1 MAVNWDL
8 LKQLYLKSD
17 QASQFHSLALNLT
30 RVQTLTQNRM
40 DGPIAKHL
48 IRESQFFIEWTVPT
62 LDLETEIDFATDLV
76 DLQRL
81 LDRWKL
87 HWEEYWDNDQKR
99 LAMIEALKPWCDR
112 LQQYSQARNEDITVQ
127 AS

>member
-1 MAVNWDL
+1 MAMNWDL

-17 QASQFHSLALNLT
+17 QTSQFYSLALNLT
-30 RVQTLTQNRM
+30 RIQTLTQNRM

-81 LDRWKL
+81 LGRWKL
-87 HWEEYWDNDQKR
+87 NWEEYWDNDQKR
-99 LAMIEALKPWCDR
+99 LAMIEALKLWCDR
-112 LQQYSQARNEDITVQ
+112 LQRYIQARSEGITLQ

>member
-1 MAVNWDL
+1 MAMNWDL

-17 QASQFHSLALNLT
+17 QASQFYSLALNLT
-30 RVQTLTQNRM
+30 RIQTLTQDRV

-62 LDLETEIDFATDLV
+62 LDLETEVDFAADLV

-81 LDRWKL
+81 LGRWKL
-87 HWEEYWDNDQKR
+87 NWEEYWDNDQNR
-99 LAMIEALKPWCDR
+99 LAMIEALKLWCDR
-112 LQQYSQARNEDITVQ
+112 LQQYIQARSNGITLQ

>member
-8 LKQLYLKSD
+8 LKQLYLKSN
-17 QASQFHSLALNLT
+17 QASQFHSLALNLA
-30 RVQTLTQNRM
+30 RIQTLTQ
-40 DGPIAKHL
+40 DGIDGTIAKYL

-81 LDRWKL
+81 LGRWKL

-99 LAMIEALKPWCDR
+99 LVMIESLKPWCDR
-112 LQQYSQARNEDITVQ
+112 LQQYSQTRSEGITAQ

>member
-1 MAVNWDL
+1 MAMNWDL

-17 QASQFHSLALNLT
+17 QTSQFYSLALNLT
-30 RVQTLTQNRM
+30 RIQTLTQDRM

-81 LDRWKL
+81 LGRWKL
-87 HWEEYWDNDQKR
+87 NWEEYWDNDQKR
-99 LAMIEALKPWCDR
+99 LAMIEALKLWCDR
-112 LQQYSQARNEDITVQ
+112 LQQYIQARSKGITLQ

>member
-1 MAVNWDL
+1 MAMNWDL

-17 QASQFHSLALNLT
+17 QASQFQSLALNLA
-30 RVQTLTQNRM
+30 RVQTLAQEGL
-40 DGPIAKHL
+40 DGTIAKHL

-81 LDRWKL
+81 LGRWKL
-87 HWEEYWDNDQKR
+87 NWEESCDNEQKR
-99 LAMIEALKPWCDR
+99 LALIETLQPWCDR
-112 LQQYSQARNEDITVQ
+112 LQQYSQARSEHITAQ

>member
-1 MAVNWDL
+1 MAMNWDL

-17 QASQFHSLALNLT
+17 QTSQFYSLALNLT
-30 RVQTLTQNRM
+30 RIQTLTQDRM

-48 IRESQFFIEWTVPT
+48 IRESQFFIEWTVPA

-81 LDRWKL
+81 LGRWKL
-87 HWEEYWDNDQKR
+87 NWEEYWDNDQKR
-99 LAMIEALKPWCDR
+99 LAMIEALKLWCDR
-112 LQQYSQARNEDITVQ
+112 LQQYIQAQSKGITLQ

>member
-8 LKQLYLKSD
+8 LKQLYLKSN
-17 QASQFHSLALNLT
+17 QASQFHSLALNLA
-30 RVQTLTQNRM
+30 RIQTLTQ
-40 DGPIAKHL
+40 DGIDGTIAKHL

-81 LDRWKL
+81 LGRWKL

-99 LAMIEALKPWCDR
+99 LVMIESLKHWCDR
-112 LQQYSQARNEDITVQ
+112 LQQYSQTRSEGLTVQ

>member
-17 QASQFHSLALNLT
+17 RASQFHSLTLNLT
-30 RVQTLTQNRM
+30 RIQILTQDRM
-40 DGPIAKHL
+40 DGPIAQYFV
-48 IRESQFFIEWTVPT
+48 REIQFFIEWTVPM

-81 LDRWKL
+81 LGRWKL

-112 LQQYSQARNEDITVQ
+112 LQQ
-127 AS
+127 